1 MTNSSLIAKGGCYC
15 GECRYHLAERP
26 IFKALCYCR
35 ACQHIAGGGP
45 QYFML
50 VPEDGFR
57 ITEGSMRTFAR
68 ADLPAAVIRSFCPEC
83 GTHIFT
89 RRPGLAGIIL
99 KVGTL
104 DDPAVFGQPKAA
116 IFVAEKQPFH
126 SIPDGLPQFDGLPAG

>member
-1 MTNSSLIAKGGCYC
+1 MTNSSLIAEGGCYC
-15 GECRYHLAERP
+15 GFCRYRVTERP

-50 VPEDGFR
+50 MPEDGFR
-57 ITEGSMRTFAR
+57 ITDGSVKTFAR
-68 ADLPAAVIRSFCPEC
+68 VDLLAPVNRSFCPEC
-83 GTHIFT
+83 GTHIST
-89 RRPGLAGIIL
+89 KRPELAGIIL

-116 IFVAEKQPFH
+116 IFVSEKQPFH
-126 SIPDGLPQFDGLPAG
+126 IVPHRLRKFEGLPTV

>member
-1 MTNSSLIAKGGCYC
+1 MIKPNLPIEGGCYC
-15 GECRYHLAERP
+15 GDCRYRVTERP

-35 ACQHIAGGGP
+35 ACQHVAGGGP

-50 VPEDGFR
+50 VPEGGFR
-57 ITEGSMRTFAR
+57 IIEGSVRTFAR
-68 ADLPAAVIRSFCPEC
+68 GDLPAAVTRSICTEC
-83 GTHIFT
+83 GTHIFA

-99 KVGTL
+99 NVGTL
-104 DDPAVFGQPKAA
+104 DDPAIFGQPKAA